1 MNLNLSKAYK
11 ILNLLDKLSSKT
23 VLDQSSIIDDINNGS
38 TRLNNDFDYF
48 EKYMD
53 NIENCLNIDDISK
66 AKSEL
71 IKLAIFTQNI
81 EAEFGNLH
89 DEINNLIQKSDLFK
103 DWED

>member
-1 MNLNLSKAYK
+1 MTLNLSKAYK

-38 TRLNNDFDYF
+38 SRLNNDFDYF
-48 EKYMD
+48 KKYLD
-53 NIENCLNIDDISK
+53 NIENFLNINDISK

-89 DEINNLIQKSDLFK
+89 DEINNLIQKSDIFK
-103 DWED
+103 DWAD